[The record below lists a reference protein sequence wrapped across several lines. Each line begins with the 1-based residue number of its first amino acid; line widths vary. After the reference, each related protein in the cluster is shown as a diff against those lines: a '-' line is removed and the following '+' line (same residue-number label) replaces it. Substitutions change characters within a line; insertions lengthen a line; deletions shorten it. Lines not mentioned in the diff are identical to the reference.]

1 MIFIGKILPSECTKR
16 WPIAK
21 KELSS
26 PGPWYKKCTG
36 FAPFVTNIMGKDATR
51 SELPFCNGPI

>member
-1 MIFIGKILPSECTKR
+1 MVMYIAWKSESTRR
-16 WPIAK
+16 WQIAK

-36 FAPFVTNIMGKDATR
+36 FAPSVTNIMGKDATW
-51 SELPFCNGPI
+51 SELHF